1 MVNHTFP
8 AINATLC
15 PVNCSGASRVESQL
29 DASETVA
36 MEGFE
41 IGASLDI
48 VSSTLMAK
56 WRHRTTLTAAEFHVM
71 VRALL
76 FELPLTRNP
85 IRYI

>member
-1 MVNHTFP
+1 MVNHLSRNKWNP
-8 AINATLC
+8 RA
-15 PVNCSGASRVESQL
+15 VNRSDGSRVGSQI
-29 DASETVA
+29 DTSETVV
-36 MEGFE
+36 MEGFD
-41 IGASLDI
+41 IDASLDI

>member
-1 MVNHTFP
+1 MQDSCQTLKLHALAYVTRSKKRTVVNHTFH

-15 PVNCSGASRVESQL
+15 PVNRPDASRVGSQL

-36 MEGFE
+36 MEGFD

-56 WRHRTTLTAAEFHVM
+56 WRHKSRVY
-71 VRALL
+71 VR
-76 FELPLTRNP
+76 
-85 IRYI
+85 